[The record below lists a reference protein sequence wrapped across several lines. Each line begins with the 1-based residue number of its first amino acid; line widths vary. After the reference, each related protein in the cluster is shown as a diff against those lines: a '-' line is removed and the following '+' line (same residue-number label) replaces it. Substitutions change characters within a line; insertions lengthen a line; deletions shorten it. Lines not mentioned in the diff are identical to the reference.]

1 MVVKFLHIAAK
12 KTSWALGIE
21 ADLAEFLNLL
31 EFQELYKKMK
41 DWSWTHSIQWIC
53 VHMETGCGGEGL
65 WDYFFEAKKKSIQIP
80 CKKSSNFLHSH
91 I

>member
-1 MVVKFLHIAAK
+1 MVVKFLHTAAK
-12 KTSWALGIE
+12 KTSWALGTE
-21 ADLAEFLNLL
+21 ADLAESLNLL
-31 EFQELYKKMK
+31 EFQQLYKKMK
-41 DWSWTHSIQWIC
+41 GWNRTHSILWIC
-53 VHMETGCGGEGL
+53 VHIHSGCGREGL